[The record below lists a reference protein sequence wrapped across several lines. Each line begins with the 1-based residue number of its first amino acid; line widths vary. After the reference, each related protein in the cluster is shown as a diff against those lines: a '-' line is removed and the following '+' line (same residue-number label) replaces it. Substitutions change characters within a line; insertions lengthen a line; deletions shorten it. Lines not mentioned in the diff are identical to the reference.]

1 MTTNQI
7 STATNLQGPDL
18 SKSDNDARKY
28 FNNFYTI
35 DFNVSSGAND
45 AMIGFF
51 EQYTKNKT
59 AAKNLAAAVLYTA
72 MAQNL
77 DPLRVLSDFQ
87 SLPKGQLDNYL
98 VAFLNINRAPT
109 SMIGTKSPVKTNPYV
124 TRSILL

>member
-1 MTTNQI
+1 MTNQI

-18 SKSDNDARKY
+18 SNATNDARKY

-35 DFNVSSGAND
+35 DFHVSASAND

-51 EQYTKNKT
+51 EEYTQNKT
-59 AAKNLAAAVLYTA
+59 TAKNLAAAILYTA

-77 DPLRVLSDFQ
+77 DPLTVLSDFQ
-87 SLPKGQLDNYL
+87 KLPAGQLNNYL

-109 SMIGTKSPVKTNPYV
+109 SVIGTKTSLRTSPYV
-124 TRSILL
+124 SRAIII

>member
-1 MTTNQI
+1 MATQI

-18 SKSDNDARKY
+18 SNTANDARKY

-35 DFNVSSGAND
+35 DFNVSAGAND

-51 EQYTKNKT
+51 EQYTQNKT

-77 DPLRVLSDFQ
+77 NPMQVLSDFQ
-87 SLPKGQLDNYL
+87 SLPKGQLDNFL

-109 SMIGTKSPVKTNPYV
+109 SVIGTKSSTKTNPYV

>member
-1 MTTNQI
+1 MNNQI

-18 SKSDNDARKY
+18 SNTANDARKY

-35 DFNVSSGAND
+35 DFNVSAGAND

-72 MAQNL
+72 VAQNL
-77 DPLRVLSDFQ
+77 NPLQVLSDFQ
-87 SLPKGQLDNYL
+87 SLPKGQLDNFL

-109 SMIGTKSPVKTNPYV
+109 SVIGTKSSVKTNPYV